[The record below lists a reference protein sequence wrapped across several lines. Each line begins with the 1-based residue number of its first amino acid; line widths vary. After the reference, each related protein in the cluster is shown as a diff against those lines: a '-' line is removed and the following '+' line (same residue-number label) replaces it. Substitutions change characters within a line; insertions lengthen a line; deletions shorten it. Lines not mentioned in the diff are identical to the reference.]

1 MSEAVVAKRYADALF
16 QLGSEKATLSTFVEE
31 LDVVKQ
37 VFQDNSELNALLSHP
52 RVTKDR
58 KKQFIGEV
66 FKGVSSDVL
75 NTLKLLV
82 ERQRV
87 GIVSEVVEAFVE
99 LVNESSGIAQGKV
112 YSVRKLSDAEKTE
125 LENSFAKRL
134 NKKMIKLE
142 NVVDP
147 SIVGGVKIRMG
158 NTIYDGTVSGKL
170 RRIEQNIKLANI

>member
-16 QLGSEKATLSTFVEE
+16 QLGIEKSLLNQFVEE
-31 LDVVKQ
+31 LTVVKQ
-37 VFQDNSELNALLSHP
+37 VLQENSELNAFLLHP
-52 RVTKDR
+52 RVTNDN
-58 KKQFIGEV
+58 KKQFLGEV
-66 FKGVSSDVL
+66 FKGVSIDVL

-82 ERQRV
+82 ERHRTD
-87 GIVSEVVEAFVE
+87 IASEIIDQFIE
-99 LVNESSGIAQGKV
+99 LVNDAGGVAQGKV
-112 YSVRKLSDAEKTE
+112 YSVRKLSDAEKAE

-134 NKKMIKLE
+134 NKNMIKLE

-158 NTIYDGTVSGKL
+158 NTIYDGTISGKL